1 MIRVYQ
7 LKKPLVQIKAL
18 PKAFDTNTLYKY
30 DFVQKA
36 LPKALFVKKFIFC
49 FFI

>member
-36 LPKALFVKKFIFC
+36 LFVKKIIFC